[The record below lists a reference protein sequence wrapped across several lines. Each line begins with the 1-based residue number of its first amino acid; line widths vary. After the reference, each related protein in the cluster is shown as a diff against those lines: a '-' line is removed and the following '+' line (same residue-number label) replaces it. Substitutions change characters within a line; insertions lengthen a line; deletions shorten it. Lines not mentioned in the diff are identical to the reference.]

1 MDIKIT
7 KITRPSEEKTF
18 GNSEQLSMNRLFTML
33 DEPNFYIMH
42 SKIIICTLTISNY
55 LGSIWVGV
63 GQFCKIN
70 TNFLD
75 IDKHNTYNFG

>member
-1 MDIKIT
+1 MMDIKIT

-55 LGSIWVGV
+55 LGLGRDGSVL
-63 GQFCKIN
+63 QNKYKFSR
-70 TNFLD
+70 
-75 IDKHNTYNFG
+75 HRQA